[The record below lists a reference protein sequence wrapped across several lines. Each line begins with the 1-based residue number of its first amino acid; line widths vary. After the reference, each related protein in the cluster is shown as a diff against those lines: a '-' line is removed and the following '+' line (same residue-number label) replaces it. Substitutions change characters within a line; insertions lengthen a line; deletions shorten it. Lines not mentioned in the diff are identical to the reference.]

1 MSTVTMSLTPGS
13 VTSFRQSLAVATQ
26 RVVNAADNSMTLAA
40 ETAFAQA
47 QDRVPR
53 VTGALASSGKISNQ
67 NTASLLRRTIGYGD
81 STPNPRT
88 GKATSSYATQ
98 VHEIYRASHPNSY
111 KWLEL
116 TVRQYGTESYLHD
129 LALSIKAAL

>member
-1 MSTVTMSLTPGS
+1 MSGVKMSLTPNS
-13 VTSFRQSLAVATQ
+13 VAAFRQALTASTQ
-26 RVVNAADNSMTLAA
+26 RVITAAGNSMDMAI

-53 VTGALASSGKISNQ
+53 VTGALASSGKISRQ
-67 NTASLLRRTIGYGD
+67 DTAALIRRTIGYGD

-88 GKATSSYATQ
+88 GKATSTYATQ

-116 TVRQYGTESYLHD
+116 TIRQYGRESYLHD
-129 LALSIKAAL
+129 LAANLRVAL

>member
-1 MSTVTMSLTPGS
+1 MSVVTMSLTPGS
-13 VTSFRQSLAVATQ
+13 VTSFRQALAVTTQ
-26 RVVNAADNSMTLAA
+26 RVVNAADNSMTTAA
-40 ETAFAQA
+40 ETVFAQA

-53 VTGALASSGKISNQ
+53 VTGALASSGKISSQ
-67 NTASLLRRTIGYGD
+67 NTASFLRRTIGYGD

-88 GKATSSYATQ
+88 GRATSTYATQ

-116 TVRQYGTESYLHD
+116 SVRQYGRDSYLHD
-129 LALSIKAAL
+129 LALNVRAAL

>member
-1 MSTVTMSLTPGS
+1 MSLTPGS
-13 VTSFRQSLAVATQ
+13 VLSFRQALFVATQ
-26 RVVNAADNSMTLAA
+26 RVVNAANNSITTAA

>member
-1 MSTVTMSLTPGS
+1 MKVATMSLTPGS
-13 VTSFRQSLAVATQ
+13 VASFRQSLSAATQ
-26 RVVNAADNSMTLAA
+26 RVIAAADASMTLAA
-40 ETAFAQA
+40 ETAFTQA

-88 GKATSSYATQ
+88 GKATSAYATQ

-116 TVRQYGTESYLHD
+116 TVRQYGRESFLHT
-129 LALSIKAAL
+129 LAVNLRAAL

>member
-13 VTSFRQSLAVATQ
+13 ISSFRQSLAVATQ

-88 GKATSSYATQ
+88 GKATSAYATQ
-98 VHEIYRASHPNSY
+98 VHEIYRASQPNSY